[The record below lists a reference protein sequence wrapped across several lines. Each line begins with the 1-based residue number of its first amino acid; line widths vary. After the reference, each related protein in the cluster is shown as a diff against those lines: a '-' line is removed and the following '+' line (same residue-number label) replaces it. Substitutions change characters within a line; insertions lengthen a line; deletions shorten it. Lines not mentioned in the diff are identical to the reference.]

1 QPGRLRRQLGGPPP
15 VAGCVG
21 HEPRGPLAPPPP
33 VNAAPLASR
42 ENLRRLL
49 HEVGPLLRFR
59 CPAFEPRDVG
69 APLLRVAP
77 QICHAPPIGPLPAR
91 VVAVP
96 GAVPALAPH
105 ARTATRTRP
114 HAPPP
119 PAPAGLRPLGE
130 SRSE

>member
-1 QPGRLRRQLGGPPP
+1 MSRAATAPCSAARRSATAGSASDGREATCSTSGRARSRLSGVRAPAQPGRLRRQLGGPPP

-69 APLLRVAP
+69 APLLR
-77 QICHAPPIGPLPAR
+77 
-91 VVAVP
+91 
-96 GAVPALAPH
+96 
-105 ARTATRTRP
+105 
-114 HAPPP
+114 
-119 PAPAGLRPLGE
+119 
-130 SRSE
+130 